1 MTPEPAKPGRRGS
14 DPRRVGYLEALT
26 AAVLWGSSGIFSVFL
41 FELDV
46 PPQSLAL
53 LRPALGAVMLAG
65 LFLATRGPSSL
76 RLDGRGLAVLGLGG
90 GAVVGLFQL
99 AYQMSIDAVG
109 VPSTVALVYV
119 APAVVVAVS
128 GPLLGEWPSGRRVML
143 AGLTL
148 IGVWMTV
155 LGADEVTPAFGG
167 VGVVWG
173 VLAGLAYA
181 GYTLFGRHAAP
192 RFGSRA
198 TVLYTAVGSCVWLSL
213 TLPLVSDGLV
223 LPPSGAAWAL
233 LAVFALLT
241 VAGAQFLFFDALGR
255 IEAGRA
261 AITSAAEPV
270 VAALLATVLLAQ
282 GLSPVG
288 WAGVALVVA
297 GVAGVGADR
306 VQPPARSG
314 G

>member
-1 MTPEPAKPGRRGS
+1 VTRNI
-14 DPRRVGYLEALT
+14 GYLEALA

-41 FELDV
+41 FGLGV

-53 LRPALGAVMLAG
+53 LRPALGAAILAG
-65 LFLATRGPSSL
+65 LFLATRGPRSL

-99 AYQMSIDAVG
+99 TYQMSIDAVG
-109 VPSTVALVYV
+109 VPSTVALVYI

-128 GPLLGEWPSGRRVML
+128 GPLLGEWPTARRVML

-148 IGVWMTV
+148 VGVWMTV

-181 GYTLFGRHAAP
+181 GYTLFGRYAAP

-198 TVLYTAVGSCVWLSL
+198 TVLYTAIGSCLWLSV

-223 LPPSGAAWAL
+223 LPPSGSAWAL
-233 LAVFALLT
+233 LGVFALLT

-270 VAALLATVLLAQ
+270 VAALLATALLAQ
-282 GLSPVG
+282 GLSPAG
-288 WAGVALVVA
+288 WVGVALVVT
-297 GVAGVGADR
+297 GVAGVGTDR
-306 VQPPARSG
+306 VRSAR
-314 G
+314 

>member
-1 MTPEPAKPGRRGS
+1 MTSGRNI
-14 DPRRVGYLEALT
+14 GYLEALL

-41 FELDV
+41 FELGV

-53 LRPALGAVMLAG
+53 IRPALGAVILAG
-65 LFLATRGPSSL
+65 LFLATRGLSSL

-90 GAVVGLFQL
+90 GAVIGLFQL
-99 AYQMSIDAVG
+99 SYQMSIDAVG
-109 VPSTVALVYV
+109 VPSTVALLYV
-119 APAVVVAVS
+119 APAVVVAAS
-128 GPLLGEWPSGRRVML
+128 GPLLGEWPTGRRVML

-148 IGVWMTV
+148 VGVWMTV
-155 LGADEVTPAFGG
+155 LGADEVTPEFGG
-167 VGVVWG
+167 SGVVWG

-181 GYTLFGRHAAP
+181 GYTLFGRYATP

-198 TVLYTAVGSCVWLSL
+198 TVLYTVAGSCIWLSAI
-213 TLPLVSDGLV
+213 LPLVSDGLV
-223 LPPSGAAWAL
+223 LPSSGSAWAL
-233 LAVFALLT
+233 VGAFALVT
-241 VAGAQFLFFDALGR
+241 VAAAQFLFFDALGR

-288 WAGVALVVA
+288 WVGVALVVT

-306 VQPPARSG
+306 AASAG
-314 G
+314 

>member
-1 MTPEPAKPGRRGS
+1 MTPGS
-14 DPRRVGYLEALT
+14 DTSRGRVVDPRSVGYLEALL

-41 FELDV
+41 FDLGV

-65 LFLATRGPSSL
+65 LFVATRGPGSL
-76 RLDGRGLAVLGLGG
+76 RLDRRGLAVLGLGG
-90 GAVVGLFQL
+90 GAVIGLFQL

-109 VPSTVALVYV
+109 VPSTVALLYI
-119 APAVVVAVS
+119 APAVVVAAS
-128 GPLLGEWPSGRRVML
+128 GPLLGEWPTGRRVML

-148 IGVWMTV
+148 VGVWMTV
-155 LGADEVTPAFGG
+155 LGADEVTPEFGG
-167 VGVVWG
+167 SGVVWG

-181 GYTLFGRHAAP
+181 GYTLFGRYATP

-198 TVLYTAVGSCVWLSL
+198 TVLYTVAGSCVWLIA

-223 LPPSGAAWAL
+223 LPSSGSAWAL
-233 LAVFALLT
+233 VGAFALVT
-241 VAGAQFLFFDALGR
+241 VAAAQFLFFDALGR

-288 WAGVALVVA
+288 WVGVALVVT

-306 VQPPARSG
+306 VRRPAGSG